1 VEIVIP
7 AKTNAETL
15 VTNPDKANRSTIART
30 TPSVTAT
37 TVTAAKSSRLV
48 RLLRDQAL
56 RSLSFDTFTRSHL
69 QFSCVNTNPI
79 PGGRSSPYTPFS
91 TGVVKARSSA
101 MSSGRPG
108 ALLRPAPLRTGYVEF
123 HINGCMSLAR
133 LCGRPACR
141 SGISL
146 VV

>member
-1 VEIVIP
+1 MEIVIP

-69 QFSCVNTNPI
+69 QFSRVNRT
-79 PGGRSSPYTPFS
+79 RS
-91 TGVVKARSSA
+91 
-101 MSSGRPG
+101 
-108 ALLRPAPLRTGYVEF
+108 
-123 HINGCMSLAR
+123 
-133 LCGRPACR
+133 
-141 SGISL
+141 
-146 VV
+146 